1 MNMHRAKRL
10 GLTGGIGSG
19 KSTVARMLAERG
31 AAIVDADAISRSLTT
46 AGGLAMPQIE
56 VEFGNNAVGADGALD
71 RNFMRNLIFQEPQAR
86 LRLEA
91 IVHPLI
97 SSLTEHQALQA
108 EACGAQLLVFDVPLL
123 VESGRWRQQV
133 DAVVVVDCEEETQ
146 ILRTMARSNLER
158 PAVTHIMAAQASRQQ
173 RRAAADCVIYN
184 DGLDLA
190 ALRQEVLSISAWL
203 QL

>member
-1 MNMHRAKRL
+1 MQRAQRL

-19 KSTVARMLAERG
+19 KSTVARMLAEGG
-31 AAIVDADAISRSLTT
+31 AVIVDADAISRSLTA

-56 VEFGNNAVGADGALD
+56 VEFGTDAVGADGALE
-71 RNFMRNLIFQEPQAR
+71 RTFMRNLIFHDPQAR
-86 LRLEA
+86 LRLES
-91 IVHPLI
+91 IIHPLI
-97 SSLTEHQALQA
+97 SSLTERQALQA
-108 EACGAQLLVFDVPLL
+108 EACGAPLLVFDVPLL

-133 DAVVVVDCEEETQ
+133 NAVVVVDCEEETQ
-146 ILRTMARSNLER
+146 ILRTMERSNLER
-158 PAVTHIMAAQASRQQ
+158 SAVTHIMAAQAPRQQ
-173 RRAAADCVIYN
+173 RRAAADWVIYN

>member
-1 MNMHRAKRL
+1 MQRAQRL

-31 AAIVDADAISRSLTT
+31 AVIVDADATSRSLTA
-46 AGGLAMPQIE
+46 AGGLAMAQIE
-56 VEFGNNAVGADGALD
+56 VEFGTDAVGADGALE
-71 RNFMRNLIFQEPQAR
+71 RTFMRNLIFHDPQAR
-86 LRLEA
+86 LRLQS
-91 IVHPLI
+91 IMHPLI
-97 SSLTEHQALQA
+97 SSLTERQALQA
-108 EACGAQLLVFDVPLL
+108 EACGAPLLVFDVPLL

-133 DAVVVVDCEEETQ
+133 NAVVVVDCEEETQ
-146 ILRTMARSNLER
+146 ILRTMERSNLER
-158 PAVTHIMAAQASRQQ
+158 SAVTHIMAAQASRQQ
-173 RRAAADCVIYN
+173 RRAAADWVIYN